1 MDNNYTV
8 TIIICILSMLSLAID
23 VGKNT
28 ILNREDIK
36 WFRLSFI
43 LCAAGVICEYFG
55 VLFDRTGCAPQK
67 IHWFVTYIEF
77 SISPFLAV
85 FLARSCGMKKTIKP
99 MSIFMTLNVILQ
111 TVSLTNGMIFYI
123 DSQSVFYRGTEYW
136 IYIFFCAA
144 SFLYILFVFALI
156 GIRTKLRN
164 FLCLLLIA
172 SITLIGQVANIID
185 GSINSGYMSICVTAV
200 LLYIFIQNMLR
211 HMMIEKITVEQEISN
226 HDALTKVFSRISFDH
241 KIEELDKKIK
251 DSSTDVKFA
260 VCECDLNNLKLI
272 NDTFG
277 HDTGDLYIIGCC
289 KSICDIFKHSPVY
302 RIGGDEFVAIL
313 QSDDYIN
320 LDKIKEDVK
329 KFTEKEVKSNRI
341 LSEKK
346 SFAAGFAVFDTSSD
360 KSFNDVMKRAD
371 TEMYENKKMIKN
383 L

>member
-1 MDNNYTV
+1 
-8 TIIICILSMLSLAID
+8 MLSLAID

-36 WFRLSFI
+36 WFRISFI

-172 SITLIGQVANIID
+172 SITLIGQGANIID
-185 GSINSGYMSICVTAV
+185 GSINSGYTSICVTAV

-277 HDTGDLYIIGCC
+277 HDTGDEYIIKCC
-289 KSICDIFKHSPVY
+289 RTICNFFKHSPVF
-302 RIGGDEFVAIL
+302 RIGGDEFVAIV
-313 QSDDYIN
+313 QNDDFDN
-320 LDKIKEDVK
+320 FEQIKKELND
-329 KFTEKEVKSNRI
+329 FTVSEAGKEGSI
-341 LSEKK
+341 IDKK
-346 SFAAGFAVFDTSSD
+346 SFSAGFEVFDYKKHHSFSD
-360 KSFNDVMKRAD
+360 VFKKAD
-371 TEMYENKKMIKN
+371 IDMYENKSKLKN
-383 L
+383 TSEK